1 MAAQIASFRDR
12 NGAQQLVELT
22 RPTRPIVHIGYH
34 KTATTWFQDQVW
46 PAATSHAFVPRAA
59 TQRAFLSPPGMH
71 FDAAAARA
79 ELGLAAQSRPA
90 LLSEENLSGYP
101 HNGGL
106 HGLVG
111 PEMARRIVATMP
123 DAQIVIF
130 VRNQREI
137 VRASYAQYVSGG
149 GTWSVRRYLSGKA
162 GRHGALTRA
171 YKAPAFEWE
180 HFAFDRLVGFCH
192 DLFGRDSVH
201 VYPYEALRE
210 PEAFLVRLRRDLGVT
225 IPADVAV
232 RPRAN
237 RSLGREALLALRV
250 ANLFTRQSVVN
261 KTTLVDL
268 PGGQGLRHVAKWL
281 FKHLPS
287 RRFELPV
294 DLAAKVDGYYADS
307 NARLAA
313 MCDLPLAELG
323 YPLAEMPAAPHSEG
337 GFEKDAA

>member
-1 MAAQIASFRDR
+1 M
-12 NGAQQLVELT
+12 VELS

-34 KTATTWFQDQVW
+34 KTATTWFQNQVW
-46 PAATSHAFVPRAA
+46 PAATSHDYISRAV
-59 TQRAFLSPPGMH
+59 TQRALLLPPGMH
-71 FDAAAARA
+71 FDAATARL
-79 ELGLAAQSRPA
+79 ELGLSTQSRPA
-90 LLSEENLSGYP
+90 LISEENLSGYP

-111 PEMARRIVATMP
+111 PEMARRILATLP

-130 VRNQREI
+130 VRNQHEI

-149 GTWSVRRYLSGKA
+149 GNWGLRRYLSGKG
-162 GRHGALTRA
+162 GRHGALTRV

-180 HFAFDRLVGFCH
+180 HFAFDKLVGFCH
-192 DLFGRDSVH
+192 DLFGRESVH
-201 VYPYEALRE
+201 VYPYEALRD
-210 PEAFLVRLRRDLGVT
+210 PGAFLIRLRRDLGVT
-225 IPADVAV
+225 IPAEVATG
-232 RPRAN
+232 PRAN
-237 RSLGREALLALRV
+237 RSLGREALLALRI

-268 PGGQGLRHVAKWL
+268 PGGQGLRHAAKWL

-287 RRFELPV
+287 RRFELPG
-294 DLAAKVDGYYADS
+294 DLAAKVDAFYADS

-323 YPLAEMPAAPHSEG
+323 YPLADQGYPLAEMLEASHLDG